1 MINMNKYE
9 KPMALMNH
17 SLAEGI
23 YMASGGAG
31 GACYTAT
38 AYIHQYPVN
47 GDRTYR
53 IQMNGR
59 HDTNHT
65 SNKQELVISFT
76 LPVTY
81 ISSNGTL
88 LSGNGTTTLHI
99 GYTYY
104 NNPTDNIG
112 LGDLCVQADDGLAI
126 TACTLLCGGAG
137 EC

>member
-1 MINMNKYE
+1 MNVKTYE
-9 KPMALMNH
+9 KPMALI
-17 SLAEGI
+17 SLTIAEGV
-23 YMASGGAG
+23 YLSSGASSSG
-31 GACYTAT
+31 CYSAS

-53 IQMNGR
+53 IQLNGR

-65 SNKQELVISFT
+65 SSKQELVISFT
-76 LPVTY
+76 QPVTY
-81 ISSNGTL
+81 VSSGGTL
-88 LSGNGTTTLHI
+88 LSGDGTTTLHI
-99 GYTYY
+99 GYTYW

-126 TACTLLCGGAG
+126 TNCAILCGGAG